1 MSVTYETGHAKNLA
15 HFQTLI
21 TFCEGYG
28 DAYNPVKDTLSIA
41 TMQALLTEA
50 TDRFNEVKNKK
61 TAFDNATNARRTVFA
76 DLRPLATRVVNA
88 FAVSGAD
95 PLAVE
100 DARGINRK
108 LQGSSLK
115 KETPDNPETNNSTST
130 STSTSTSQQSY
141 DKQIDHFLNLIE
153 VLEQAPAYKPNEEE
167 LQPKNLRTLLQNLND
182 ANTARIQA
190 YTPYSNA
197 LIARDKVLY
206 DDAGNICS
214 VAKESKSYIKSVFG
228 ATSPQYKQVSGLE
241 FTRPR

>member
-115 KETPDNPETNNSTST
+115 KETPDNPETNNSN
-130 STSTSTSQQSY
+130 STSQQSY

-153 VLEQAPAYKPNEEE
+153 VLEQAPAYKPNEVE
-167 LQPKNLRTLLQNLND
+167 LQPKNLRALLQSLTD
-182 ANTARIQA
+182 ANTAHIQA

-206 DDAGNICS
+206 DDTDSICS
-214 VAKESKSYIKSVFG
+214 VAKESKAYIKSVFG

-241 FTRPR
+241 FTKPR

>member
-1 MSVTYETGHAKNLA
+1 MPTTYETGHAKNLA

-28 DAYNPVKDTLSIA
+28 AAYNPIKASLSISA
-41 TMQALLTEA
+41 MQAMLTNA
-50 TDRFNEVKNKK
+50 TDRFNEAKNKK
-61 TAFDNATNARRTVFA
+61 TAFDNATNDRRTVFA
-76 DLRPLATRVVNA
+76 DLRPLATRIINA

-115 KETPDNPETNNSTST
+115 KETPDNPDNNQSSTSNT
-130 STSTSTSQQSY
+130 VSTSQQSY

-153 VLEQAPAYKPNEEE
+153 VLEQAPAYTPNEEE

-182 ANTARIQA
+182 ANTAHIQA

-206 DDAGNICS
+206 DDADNICS
-214 VAKESKSYIKSVFG
+214 IAKESKAYIKSVFG
-228 ATSPQYKQVSGLE
+228 ASSAQYKQVSGLE
-241 FTRPR
+241 FTKPR

>member
-1 MSVTYETGHAKNLA
+1 MSTNYETGHAKNLA

-28 DAYNPVKDTLSIA
+28 AAYNPVKDTLSIA
-41 TMQALLTEA
+41 AMQAMLTEA

-115 KETPDNPETNNSTST
+115 KETPETPETTNPI
-130 STSTSTSQQSY
+130 STSQQSY

-153 VLEQAPAYKPNEEE
+153 VLEQAPAYKPNEVE
-167 LQPKNLRTLLQNLND
+167 LQPKNLRTLLQSLND
-182 ANTARIQA
+182 ANTAHIQA

-206 DDAGNICS
+206 EDADNICS
-214 VAKESKSYIKSVFG
+214 VVKESKAYIKSVFG

-241 FTRPR
+241 FTKPR